1 MLAIPYNMGYTVY
14 NSQYYKVNTMVANL
28 KSCYNTNDGTFLWEA
43 EPTFT
48 GKERDDFLKCCQYHS
63 VLHTCVNSAA
73 SETLVNELEIFA
85 RSQYNQRVYGDGD
98 LQDNNNGAGRY
109 PTKMLLTILILKE
122 HANISF
128 KEVFERCLYD
138 LRFRY
143 ALGIE
148 NVHYPVPKL
157 RTIKAFSQLVNSF
170 NEKKTAELGE
180 KYSIYNEIL
189 RNLAASTISYF
200 GKENYTTTVRVDST
214 PLGSNIAYQS
224 RVEIVTSVLKS
235 FLNRLPYEDVLK
247 LSLQKR
253 ADEWEKMLVVLGLG
267 GKRLSYE
274 TEDAGM
280 PIIKWLGY
288 CIALIIE
295 DVENKVIEEIP
306 EYKLLE
312 RVFLEQFS
320 LIEPGEPSLKAGKD
334 ISADSLQNQNDPDA
348 SYRKK
353 YDTPVRGESANVAEF
368 VAEHET
374 TTDENGNEVRE
385 QKAPHVITSVD
396 VDTAT
401 ANDTDFL
408 APAVDAAKKIA
419 DECDHKVGV
428 VQGDGGY
435 SGVGPKKEM
444 EDKGVSLV
452 TTELKGKEATFS
464 YKLQEDGTVLVTDR
478 SNSDN
483 TYTAVPVNTR
493 DGSRKWKFTAPDE
506 NGKEKSRYITERNL
520 EIQEIRE
527 MQKDVTGETKKLRNN
542 VEATVRELKRG
553 LYNGKIRYCGIL
565 RILFAL
571 SAKTVGIQT
580 RRIFNVSKRYG
591 IDLPALCQN
600 WK

>member
-253 ADEWEKMLVVLGLG
+253 ADEWEKMLVCRNANYQMAWVL
-267 GKRLSYE
+267 
-274 TEDAGM
+274 
-280 PIIKWLGY
+280 Y
-288 CIALIIE
+288 C
-295 DVENKVIEEIP
+295 
-306 EYKLLE
+306 
-312 RVFLEQFS
+312 
-320 LIEPGEPSLKAGKD
+320 
-334 ISADSLQNQNDPDA
+334 
-348 SYRKK
+348 
-353 YDTPVRGESANVAEF
+353 
-368 VAEHET
+368 
-374 TTDENGNEVRE
+374 
-385 QKAPHVITSVD
+385 
-396 VDTAT
+396 
-401 ANDTDFL
+401 
-408 APAVDAAKKIA
+408 
-419 DECDHKVGV
+419 
-428 VQGDGGY
+428 
-435 SGVGPKKEM
+435 
-444 EDKGVSLV
+444 
-452 TTELKGKEATFS
+452 
-464 YKLQEDGTVLVTDR
+464 
-478 SNSDN
+478 
-483 TYTAVPVNTR
+483 
-493 DGSRKWKFTAPDE
+493 
-506 NGKEKSRYITERNL
+506 
-520 EIQEIRE
+520 
-527 MQKDVTGETKKLRNN
+527 
-542 VEATVRELKRG
+542 
-553 LYNGKIRYCGIL
+553 
-565 RILFAL
+565 
-571 SAKTVGIQT
+571 
-580 RRIFNVSKRYG
+580 FNH
-591 IDLPALCQN
+591 
-600 WK
+600 